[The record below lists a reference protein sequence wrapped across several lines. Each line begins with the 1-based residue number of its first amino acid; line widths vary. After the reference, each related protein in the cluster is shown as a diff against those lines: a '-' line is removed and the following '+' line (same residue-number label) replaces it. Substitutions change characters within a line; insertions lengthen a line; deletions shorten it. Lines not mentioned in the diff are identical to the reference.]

1 MNILAIGAH
10 PDDIEIGCA
19 GTLLKLKHCHAA
31 NIHALVLTE
40 GNLAHETLLSEQ
52 QKSFGMLGVNTCDQL
67 GLYSGAVNLY
77 QAIQEIEKVINEVD
91 PDYIFTHYF
100 QDTHQDHR
108 IVSQATETACRTRNN
123 LLYYESFSVVD
134 FLPRV
139 FVDIQETFGIKLEC
153 LTAYK
158 SQEARLNLNETVT
171 GRAILRAHRT
181 GFKRCEAFVSQ
192 KLVLWE

>member
-19 GTLLKLKHCHAA
+19 GTLGKLKHCYAA
-31 NIHALVLTE
+31 NIHALILTK
-40 GNLAHETLLSEQ
+40 GNLAHETLLAEQ
-52 QKSFGMLGVNTCDQL
+52 QKSFGILGVDTCDQL
-67 GLYSGAVNLY
+67 DLCTAEMNLY
-77 QAIQEIEKVINEVD
+77 LTIQEIEKAINEAD
-91 PDYIFTHYF
+91 PDYIFTHYY

-108 IVSQATETACRTRNN
+108 IVSQATQTACRTRTN

-134 FLPRV
+134 FLPGV

-171 GRAILRAHRT
+171 ARAILRSHRT
-181 GFKRCEAFVSQ
+181 GFKRCEAFVPH